1 MPHPVSSTRLAD
13 GSRECVRISLT
24 RRTRFGFP
32 CPNRVSKGR
41 GHRLVGER
49 AGASH
54 RVIAFSYATL
64 GELVASIIGWDLI
77 FELALGAG
85 LLQTGR
91 AAKLVRR
98 QEGGGYEGHRGRS
111 ASRHGASR
119 HGASRHGAS
128 RHGASRY
135 GASRYGASRYG
146 ASRHG
151 AGVTPQGCWQ
161 CGAAGEWR
169 SKECA
174 AGLVG

>member
-1 MPHPVSSTRLAD
+1 MCQDLPNAQDTVRVPVPKPGEH
-13 GSRECVRISLT
+13 GS
-24 RRTRFGFP
+24 GP
-32 CPNRVSKGR
+32 G
-41 GHRLVGER
+41 LVGER
-49 AGASH
+49 ARAGH

-111 ASRHGASR
+111 ASR
-119 HGASRHGAS
+119 
-128 RHGASRY
+128 
-135 GASRYGASRYG
+135 YG

>member
-1 MPHPVSSTRLAD
+1 MCQDLPNAQDTVRVPVPKPGEH
-13 GSRECVRISLT
+13 GS
-24 RRTRFGFP
+24 GP
-32 CPNRVSKGR
+32 G
-41 GHRLVGER
+41 LVGER
-49 AGASH
+49 ARAGH

-98 QEGGGYEGHRGRS
+98 QEGGGYEGHRGR
-111 ASRHGASR
+111 
-119 HGASRHGAS
+119 
-128 RHGASRY
+128 GASRY
-135 GASRYGASRYG
+135 GASRY
-146 ASRHG
+146 G

>member
-1 MPHPVSSTRLAD
+1 MCQDLPNAQDTVRVPVPKPGEH
-13 GSRECVRISLT
+13 GS
-24 RRTRFGFP
+24 GP
-32 CPNRVSKGR
+32 G
-41 GHRLVGER
+41 LVGER
-49 AGASH
+49 ARAGH

-135 GASRYGASRYG
+135 GASRYGASR
-146 ASRHG
+146 HG